1 MSGASTPAPGRLETV
16 RRFVNT
22 LDIDAGTDALAT
34 PDDLAGWLRPASLLP
49 GDTPAAPGDAPAEP
63 GDLARAVAV
72 REALREALAAN
83 HGGEPIP
90 SGALAVLNDAAARAG
105 LTAILTARGG
115 WRPRPSAGGIDGAIG
130 GLLALVG
137 DAMAEGTWSRL
148 KVCVND
154 TCRWAFYD
162 ESRARTGKWC
172 SMQVCGNRAKQR
184 AWRGRRAES
193 TT

>member
-22 LDIDAGTDALAT
+22 LDIESGSDALTT
-34 PDDLAGWLRPASLLP
+34 PSELSAWLTAAGLASGARA
-49 GDTPAAPGDAPAEP
+49 GAD
-63 GDLARAVAV
+63 DLARAVAV

-83 HGGEPIP
+83 HDRAPIP
-90 SGALAVLNDAAARAG
+90 AAALAVLNDAAARAR
-105 LTAILTARGG
+105 LTATLTPSDG
-115 WRPRPSAGGIDGAIG
+115 WRPRPSAGGVDGALG

-137 DAMAEGTWSRL
+137 DAMADGTWARL
-148 KVCVND
+148 KVCVDD

-162 ESRARTGKWC
+162 ESRARSGRWC

-193 TT
+193 TS

>member
-22 LDIDAGTDALAT
+22 LDIDAGTDALTSPGQLVGWLSSADLLT
-34 PDDLAGWLRPASLLP
+34 GTTGGGRDDLVH
-49 GDTPAAPGDAPAEP
+49 
-63 GDLARAVAV
+63 AVAV
-72 REALREALAAN
+72 REALRDVLAAN

-90 SGALAVLNDAAARAG
+90 PTALTVLNDAAGRAR
-105 LTAILTARGG
+105 LTATLTARDG
-115 WRPRPSAGGIDGAIG
+115 WRSRPSAGGVDGALG

-137 DAMAEGTWSRL
+137 DAMADGTWSRL

-162 ESRARTGKWC
+162 ESRARSGKWC

-193 TT
+193 TP

>member
-1 MSGASTPAPGRLETV
+1 MSGASTPAPGRLEAV

-34 PDDLAGWLRPASLLP
+34 PGDLTGWLRSASLLA
-49 GDTPAAPGDAPAEP
+49 GDTDAEP
-63 GDLARAVAV
+63 GDLANAVAV

-90 SGALAVLNDAAARAG
+90 SGALAVLNDAAARARLAAT
-105 LTAILTARGG
+105 LTASDG
-115 WRPRPSAGGIDGAIG
+115 WRARPAAGGVDGAIG
-130 GLLALVG
+130 ALLALVG
-137 DAMAEGTWSRL
+137 DAMADGTWSRL

>member
-1 MSGASTPAPGRLETV
+1 MSVTGASTPAPGRLETV

-34 PDDLAGWLRPASLLP
+34 PGDLAGWLRSASLLP
-49 GDTPAAPGDAPAEP
+49 GDAPAAPD
-63 GDLARAVAV
+63 DLAHAVAV

-83 HGGEPIP
+83 HGGDPIP
-90 SGALAVLNDAAARAG
+90 SGAVAVLNAAAARAR
-105 LTAILTARGG
+105 LTATLTARDG
-115 WRPRPSAGGIDGAIG
+115 WRPRPSAGGVDGAIG

-137 DAMAEGTWSRL
+137 DAMADRTWSRL

-162 ESRARTGKWC
+162 ASRARSGKWC

-184 AWRGRRAES
+184 AWRDRRAES

>member
-22 LDIDAGTDALAT
+22 LDIDAGTDALTSPGALVAWLGAT
-34 PDDLAGWLRPASLLP
+34 DLLSGDNHGAGR
-49 GDTPAAPGDAPAEP
+49 D
-63 GDLARAVAV
+63 DLARAVAV
-72 REALREALAAN
+72 REALRQTLAAN
-83 HGGEPIP
+83 HGGDPIP
-90 SGALAVLNDAAARAG
+90 AAALAVLNDAAGRAR
-105 LTAILTARGG
+105 LTATLTARDG
-115 WRPRPSAGGIDGAIG
+115 WRPRPAADGVDGALG

-137 DAMAEGTWSRL
+137 DAMADGTWPRL

-154 TCRWAFYD
+154 TCQWAFYD
-162 ESRARTGKWC
+162 ESRARSGKWC

-193 TT
+193 TP